1 MRLKV
6 MANGL
11 SILVGIFLTILGLF
25 RFGFIDNIL
34 SKAVLRGFVTA
45 VAFIIM
51 IEQLPALLGIPVP
64 KSTLLPAPA
73 TAARWRWLTCAPYT
87 LSDRVCVREA

>member
-1 MRLKV
+1 

-11 SILVGIFLTILGLF
+11 AVLVGIFLTILGLF

-51 IEQLPALLGIPVP
+51 IEQLPGLLGIPVP
-64 KSTLLPAPA
+64 KSKRLPA
-73 TAARWRWLTCAPYT
+73 TAALAQQ
-87 LSDRVCVREA
+87 DG